1 MKKHLALALIAA
13 LTAFAAPSFADKTGD
28 NNNYIVNSDNGGYTW
43 TSDDNSQEINSLS
56 ISDGATLTMIDK
68 AEVNGANAT
77 ISGSGT
83 LKGDDVN
90 DLYGISSVN
99 GITIDAAQ
107 TEGRSTNM
115 QLAAATKGQSSG
127 SVSLTMM
134 GVKANPGLD
143 SNEKLYLK
151 VAPQFVRN
159 DAKPETSELESARI
173 TVTDSAIGH
182 SLFGGPLAISG
193 NKHNLTITNSEI
205 VINGD
210 SQIGRAIY
218 AGGGVWG
225 TDNETH
231 VENARII
238 VNGGTIGG
246 TGLFGDKQPIENGY
260 IYGGGLVEASGRS
273 DGSGST
279 ATVGTA
285 TIIIN
290 GGEIEGVRGG
300 GRIERPD
307 ADDDN
312 FTGAEAT
319 KVDNVEIS
327 VVGDAG
333 LNAIGSG
340 GIEVGGEL
348 VDSDDTAAAIADE
361 VISSVPNAKVT
372 LQNIENANVSY
383 EISGMGADDT
393 AALELRNVNGS
404 LGDVDFFQTVG
415 VDPNTSVSL
424 TSLNEAGDTP
434 QIALVGD
441 WRSASGVQEFNLDEM
456 IKVSGKTA
464 DALFSNADSPVYDPA
479 ETGITSLTRNADGS
493 FRATVDRPAGTSGGG
508 GGGCSAGF
516 GALALLAALP
526 LIRMRKK

>member
-1 MKKHLALALIAA
+1 MKKYLALALIAA
-13 LTAFAAPSFADKTGD
+13 LAAFAVPAMAETTISSDTEVTVSENSTW
-28 NNNYIVNSDNGGYTW
+28 NNSASGI
-43 TSDDNSQEINSLS
+43 TSITFSNN
-56 ISDGATLTMIDK
+56 ATLSMSSGSGID
-68 AEVNGANAT
+68 GANAT
-77 ISGSGT
+77 ISGSGM

-107 TEGRSTNM
+107 TNGRSTNM
-115 QLAAATKGQSSG
+115 QLAAATKGQPSG
-127 SVSLTMM
+127 SVSLTMT
-134 GVKANPGLD
+134 GVAASPGLD
-143 SNEKLYLK
+143 TNKHYLK

-159 DAKPETSELESARI
+159 DAQPETSELESARI

-193 NKHNLTITNSEI
+193 NSHNLKITNSEI

-225 TDNETH
+225 TYNKTR

-246 TGLFGDKQPIENGY
+246 TGLFNNKPTENGY
-260 IYGGGLVEASGRS
+260 IYGGGLVEN
-273 DGSGST
+273 DDTTGSSS
-279 ATVGTA
+279 TVGNVE
-285 TIIIN
+285 IIIN
-290 GGEIEGVRGG
+290 GGSVEGGRGG
-300 GRIERPD
+300 GRIDTNIEHG
-307 ADDDN
+307 ADV
-312 FTGAEAT
+312 T
-319 KVDNVEIS
+319 KVDNVIIVIDGAATIGEGGVKAGSENVKRGTDNDHSIVADS
-327 VVGDAG
+327 VADAT
-333 LNAIGSG
+333 I
-340 GIEVGGEL
+340 
-348 VDSDDTAAAIADE
+348 
-361 VISSVPNAKVT
+361 T
-372 LQNIENANVSY
+372 LQNVASDQTISAL
-383 EISGMGADDT
+383 ISGEGAET
-393 AALELRNVNGS
+393 ATVELMNVQGT
-404 LGDVDFFQTVG
+404 LDKVTDVDTVG
-415 VDPNTSVSL
+415 VDPNTSVAL
-424 TSLNEAGDTP
+424 TSVTGKEDAQP
-434 QIALVGD
+434 KIALVGD
-441 WRSASGVQEFNLDEM
+441 WRDTSGVQEFNLDEM

-464 DALFSNADSPVYDPA
+464 DELFSNADSPVYDPA

>member
-13 LTAFAAPSFADKTGD
+13 LAAFAAPSFADMTGD
-28 NNNYIVNSDNGGYTW
+28 NGNYIVNSDNGGYTW
-43 TSDDNSQEINSLS
+43 TSDDNSPEINSLS

-83 LKGDDVN
+83 LKGDHMN

-99 GITIDAAQ
+99 GIKIDAAQ

-127 SVSLTMM
+127 SVSLTMT
-134 GVKANPGLD
+134 GVAASPDANLQT
-143 SNEKLYLK
+143 NKHYLK

-193 NKHNLTITNSEI
+193 NNHELAITNSEI
-205 VINGD
+205 VINGT

-225 TDNETH
+225 TYNKTR

-246 TGLFGDKQPIENGY
+246 TGLFDGKPTENGY
-260 IYGGGLVEASGRS
+260 IYGGGLVENDVTTDSS
-273 DGSGST
+273 S
-279 ATVGTA
+279 TVGNVE
-285 TIIIN
+285 IIIN
-290 GGEIEGVRGG
+290 GGSVKGVRGG
-300 GRIERPD
+300 GRID
-307 ADDDN
+307 TKTSHTSIADV
-312 FTGAEAT
+312 T
-319 KVDNVEIS
+319 KVDNVIIVIDGAATIGEGGVKAGSENVTRGEDGTRSIVENSVADAS
-327 VVGDAG
+327 VVIKNVPAG
-333 LNAIGSG
+333 ATFEAPISG
-340 GIEVGGEL
+340 EGCVDEAADIE
-348 VDSDDTAAAIADE
+348 
-361 VISSVPNAKVT
+361 
-372 LQNIENANVSY
+372 LQNVKGTIDSIAKFGN
-383 EISGMGADDT
+383 
-393 AALELRNVNGS
+393 
-404 LGDVDFFQTVG
+404 VG
-415 VDPNTSVSL
+415 VDPNTSATIKDLSDKPVL
-424 TSLNEAGDTP
+424 
-434 QIALVGD
+434 QLVGD
-441 WRSASGVQEFNLDEM
+441 WRDESGVREINLDDLVKVQNGA
-456 IKVSGKTA
+456 IKEVFTLDEEDK
-464 DALFSNADSPVYDPA
+464 PYYDTE
-479 ETGITSLTRNADGS
+479 ETGITSLEANPDGT
-493 FRATVDRPAGTSGGG
+493 FTATVERPARQHSGG

>member
-1 MKKHLALALIAA
+1 MKKYLALALIAA
-13 LTAFAAPSFADKTGD
+13 LAAFAAPSFADKTGD

-193 NKHNLTITNSEI
+193 NEHNLTITNSEI
-205 VINGD
+205 VINGT

-225 TDNETH
+225 TDNKTH
-231 VENARII
+231 VENAKIT
-238 VNGGTIGG
+238 VNGGS
-246 TGLFGDKQPIENGY
+246 FGSPALSNKPTENGM
-260 IYGGGLVEASGRS
+260 IYGGGLVEN
-273 DGSGST
+273 DNTEGSSS
-279 ATVGTA
+279 TVGNVE
-285 TIIIN
+285 IIIN
-290 GGEIEGVRGG
+290 GGSVEGVRGG
-300 GRIERPD
+300 GRIDTETTHD
-307 ADDDN
+307 AN
-312 FTGAEAT
+312 VT
-319 KVDNVEIS
+319 KVDNVSIVIDGAATIGERGVTAGSEKVTRGADENHSIVADSVADAS
-327 VVGDAG
+327 VVIKNVPAG
-333 LNAIGSG
+333 ATFKAPISG
-340 GIEVGGEL
+340 EGCVEEAADIE
-348 VDSDDTAAAIADE
+348 
-361 VISSVPNAKVT
+361 
-372 LQNIENANVSY
+372 LQNVKGTIDSIAKFGN
-383 EISGMGADDT
+383 
-393 AALELRNVNGS
+393 
-404 LGDVDFFQTVG
+404 VG
-415 VDPNTSVSL
+415 VDPNTSATINKLSDEPAL
-424 TSLNEAGDTP
+424 
-434 QIALVGD
+434 QLVGD
-441 WRSASGVQEFNLDEM
+441 WRDESGVREINLDDLV
-456 IKVSGKTA
+456 KVQDKAIEDVFSLDEEGK
-464 DALFSNADSPVYDPA
+464 PYYDTE
-479 ETGITSLTRNADGS
+479 ETGITSLEANPDGT
-493 FRATVDRPAGTSGGG
+493 FTATVERPARQHSGG

>member
-1 MKKHLALALIAA
+1 MKKYLALALIAA
-13 LTAFAAPSFADKTGD
+13 LAAFAAPSFADMTGD
-28 NNNYIVNSDNGGYTW
+28 NNNYIVNSDNGGYKW

-68 AEVNGANAT
+68 AEVNGTNAT

-83 LKGDDVN
+83 LKGDHVN

-99 GITIDAAQ
+99 GIKIDAAQ

-127 SVSLTMM
+127 SVSLTMT
-134 GVKANPGLD
+134 GVAASPDANLQT
-143 SNEKLYLK
+143 NKHYLK

-193 NKHNLTITNSEI
+193 NQHNLIITNSEI
-205 VINGD
+205 VINGT

-225 TDNETH
+225 TNNTTR

-246 TGLFGDKQPIENGY
+246 TGQLSGKPTENGY
-260 IYGGGLVEASGRS
+260 IYGGGLVEN
-273 DGSGST
+273 DVTTGSSS
-279 ATVGTA
+279 TVGNVE
-285 TIIIN
+285 IIIN
-290 GGEIEGVRGG
+290 GGSVKGVRGG
-300 GRIERPD
+300 GRID
-307 ADDDN
+307 TNTKHGADV
-312 FTGAEAT
+312 T
-319 KVDNVEIS
+319 KVDNVIIVIDGAATIGEGGVTAGSEKVTRGTDGDHSIVADSVADAS
-327 VVGDAG
+327 VVIKNVPAG
-333 LNAIGSG
+333 ATFEAPISG
-340 GIEVGGEL
+340 EGCVYEAADIE
-348 VDSDDTAAAIADE
+348 
-361 VISSVPNAKVT
+361 
-372 LQNIENANVSY
+372 LQNVKGTINSIAKFGN
-383 EISGMGADDT
+383 
-393 AALELRNVNGS
+393 
-404 LGDVDFFQTVG
+404 VG
-415 VDPNTSVSL
+415 VDPNTSATINNLSDKPVL
-424 TSLNEAGDTP
+424 
-434 QIALVGD
+434 QLVGD
-441 WRSASGVQEFNLDEM
+441 WRDESGVREINLDDLVKVQNGA
-456 IKVSGKTA
+456 IKEVFTLDEEDK
-464 DALFSNADSPVYDPA
+464 PYYDTE
-479 ETGITSLTRNADGS
+479 ETGITSLEANPDGT
-493 FRATVDRPAGTSGGG
+493 FTATVERPARQHSGG

>member
-1 MKKHLALALIAA
+1 MKKYLALALIAA
-13 LTAFAAPSFADKTGD
+13 LAAFAAPAMADGMTGD
-28 NNNYIVNSDNGGYTW
+28 DSDNYTVDSNYTW
-43 TSDDNSQEINSLS
+43 KESDNSKTINSLS
-56 ISDGATLTMIDK
+56 IGSATLTMVSN
-68 AEVNGANAT
+68 AVVNGANAT
-77 ISGSGT
+77 ISGAGSESSKITGA
-83 LKGDDVN
+83 GVN
-90 DLYGISSVN
+90 DFYGISSIRDLDIIADKGTTN
-99 GITIDAAQ
+99 IHIGAALKDAAK
-107 TEGRSTNM
+107 
-115 QLAAATKGQSSG
+115 ADA
-127 SVSLTMM
+127 VSLTMS
-134 GVKANPGLD
+134 GVTS
-143 SNEKLYLK
+143 SNIASALQYVK
-151 VAPQFVRN
+151 VAPQIVKTL
-159 DAKPETSELESARI
+159 DATTPTTIGSANI
-173 TVTDSAIGH
+173 TIDNATVGH
-182 SLFGGPLAISG
+182 SLFGGPLAING
-193 NKHNLTITNSEI
+193 NKHELAITNSEI
-205 VINGD
+205 VINGT
-210 SQIGRAIY
+210 SKIGRAIY

-225 TDNETH
+225 NDNTTR

-238 VNGGTIGG
+238 VNGGTIGAS
-246 TGLFGDKQPIENGY
+246 GDKLTDEGKPTENGY
-260 IYGGGLVEASGRS
+260 IYGGGLVEASGSS

-290 GGEIEGVRGG
+290 GGSVEGVRGG
-300 GRIERPD
+300 GRIERKD
-307 ADDDN
+307 ADKGTFDGGD
-312 FTGAEAT
+312 AT

-333 LNAIGSG
+333 LNAIGRG

-348 VDSDDTAAAIADE
+348 VNSDDTAAAIDDE
-361 VISSVPNAKVT
+361 VISSVTNAKVT

-424 TSLNEAGDTP
+424 TSLNEAGETP

-441 WRSASGVQEFNLDEM
+441 WRDTSGVQEFNLDEM

-464 DALFSNADSPVYDPA
+464 DELFSNADSPVYDPA

>member
-1 MKKHLALALIAA
+1 MKKYLALALIAA
-13 LTAFAAPSFADKTGD
+13 LTAFAAPSFADMTRD
-28 NNNYIVNSDNGGYTW
+28 NGNYIVNSDNGGYTW
-43 TSDDNSQEINSLS
+43 TSDDNSPEINSLS

-83 LKGDDVN
+83 LKGDHIN

-115 QLAAATKGQSSG
+115 QLAAATKGQPSG
-127 SVSLTMM
+127 SVSLTMT

-159 DAKPETSELESARI
+159 NNDPKSSTLESARI

-193 NKHNLTITNSEI
+193 NNHELAITNSEI

-225 TDNETH
+225 TDNETR

-246 TGLFGDKQPIENGY
+246 TGLFGDKQPTENGY
-260 IYGGGLVEASGRS
+260 IYGGGLVENDDTTDSS
-273 DGSGST
+273 S
-279 ATVGTA
+279 TVGNVE
-285 TIIIN
+285 IIIN
-290 GGEIEGVRGG
+290 GGSVEGVRGG
-300 GRIERPD
+300 GRIDTKTEHG
-307 ADDDN
+307 ADV
-312 FTGAEAT
+312 T
-319 KVDNVEIS
+319 KVDNVIIVIDGAATIGEGGVTAGSEKVTRGTDGDHSIVADSVADAS
-327 VVGDAG
+327 VVIKNVPAG
-333 LNAIGSG
+333 ATFEAPISG
-340 GIEVGGEL
+340 EGCVDEAADIE
-348 VDSDDTAAAIADE
+348 
-361 VISSVPNAKVT
+361 
-372 LQNIENANVSY
+372 LQNVKGTIDSIAKFGN
-383 EISGMGADDT
+383 
-393 AALELRNVNGS
+393 
-404 LGDVDFFQTVG
+404 VG
-415 VDPNTSVSL
+415 VDPNTSATINNLSDKPVL
-424 TSLNEAGDTP
+424 
-434 QIALVGD
+434 QLVGD
-441 WRSASGVQEFNLDEM
+441 WRDESGVREINLDGLVKVQNGA
-456 IKVSGKTA
+456 IKEVFTLDEEDK
-464 DALFSNADSPVYDPA
+464 PYYDTE
-479 ETGITSLTRNADGS
+479 ETGITSLEANPDGT
-493 FRATVDRPAGTSGGG
+493 FTATVERPARQHSGG